1 MFSILFGLIS
11 RTPLRVLRGMSLI
24 LTKFLIL
31 FKAKQYQ
38 VTQKNINHCFGQNSE
53 LINNSFRETIDM
65 SLVFPFIW
73 GRKDNFKKLLDRDY
87 IQNKTLDN
95 GRPKLFFTLHMGCV
109 DMLVFIMGELLSQ
122 INILYTPA
130 KNKKLEA
137 KLKKI
142 RESGGA
148 KMLPATDNG
157 VKDLYKRFLAGENL
171 LIASDLVPHKKG
183 VYEKFFNKEC
193 FCIDLIE
200 KLSQKN
206 THDLYVVYL
215 TKGKEKKYSFKV
227 KKIEN
232 QITTKEMNRHFE
244 EAILGA
250 PEIYGW
256 EYKKF
261 RKLRPNNT
269 NIY

>member
-73 GRKDNFKKLLDRDY
+73 GKKDNFKKLLDTDY
-87 IQNKTLDN
+87 IQNKTLDS